1 MYACVINDAVDDILR
16 DERARA
22 VMYCNELRSLFHL
35 GHSGQRRLHAC
46 AAAYDHLAD
55 LAQPAV
61 MAEIGNLLKLV
72 LTRDDDYLLDQRII
86 LKREYR
92 PHQNR
97 HRAELHKYFVRT
109 HALGAARRDYDCRAF
124 RRLVLLPEKCLEV
137 HLPPSFRLKVQPL
150 SCLFL

>member
-1 MYACVINDAVDDILR
+1 
-16 DERARA
+16 
-22 VMYCNELRSLFHL
+22 
-35 GHSGQRRLHAC
+35 
-46 AAAYDHLAD
+46 
-55 LAQPAV
+55 

-124 RRLVLLPEKCLEV
+124 RRTVVVDDAVSCAAYGAGKMLM
-137 HLPPSFRLKVQPL
+137 HLDDLQDGMMNFYRKRQLKG
-150 SCLFL
+150 

>member
-1 MYACVINDAVDDILR
+1 MHARVINDAVDDILR

-22 VMYCNELRSLFHL
+22 VVYCNELRSLFHL

-61 MAEIGNLLKLV
+61 MAEVGDLLKLI
-72 LTRDDDYLLDQRII
+72 LTRNNNDLLDQGII
-86 LKREYR
+86 LKREHR

-97 HRAELHKYFVRT
+97 HRAELHEYLVRT
-109 HALGAARRDYDCRAF
+109 HALGAARRDDNC
-124 RRLVLLPEKCLEV
+124 
-137 HLPPSFRLKVQPL
+137 
-150 SCLFL
+150 